1 MGFLGGL
8 LGGISGASSLLGL
21 ISGQNGVGSA
31 RRQQEQAIS
40 DYQRF
45 SDADINAL
53 LGGNNRDLYAQ
64 SGLGQDAILSSTR
77 GLGDELAAG
86 GVYNSSTVAGANTAM
101 HADLAAALAR
111 YAAEQ
116 NQNAARLKVQAG
128 QNVAG
133 MKLNLAGQNYNE
145 NVGNRNNAQNSMYS
159 LLGSLTQQNLN
170 SNGATRSASL
180 SMPLMNG
187 TLDRTEEQMRVGN
200 GIKRTKLATPA
211 GRLGMRLVQPSLSL
225 GY

>member
-1 MGFLGGL
+1 
-8 LGGISGASSLLGL
+8 
-21 ISGQNGVGSA
+21 
-31 RRQQEQAIS
+31 
-40 DYQRF
+40 
-45 SDADINAL
+45 
-53 LGGNNRDLYAQ
+53 
-64 SGLGQDAILSSTR
+64 
-77 GLGDELAAG
+77 
-86 GVYNSSTVAGANTAM
+86 M

-116 NQNAARLKVQAG
+116 NQNAAHLKAQAG

-211 GRLGMRLVQPSLSL
+211 GRLGMRLAQPPLGL